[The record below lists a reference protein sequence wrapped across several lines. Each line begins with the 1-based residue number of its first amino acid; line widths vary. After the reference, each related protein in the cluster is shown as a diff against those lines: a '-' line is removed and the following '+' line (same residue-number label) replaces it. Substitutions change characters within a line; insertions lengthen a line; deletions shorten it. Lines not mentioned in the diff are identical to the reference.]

1 MPGKPS
7 CTCDRNHRGSTI
19 LFKPQ
24 SPRSFYSEANIL
36 TLLRLAFSLF
46 FFTLAVLKSNPTYNF
61 IGLAV
66 HLIGDYLDGLCART
80 LKQETILGAEIDLIA
95 DRVEALFFYVNFIY
109 FRPAM
114 YVPVAIYMIDYAFV
128 DFYLSYQFIKY
139 GIISPNYFYKVDK
152 TVYLLN
158 YSPVGKFCNSTVVVL
173 MLIFLPQLPIVPALF
188 ATGLICVKLFS
199 VHLLNVLNQASE
211 KLSILTEKEK
221 VIL

>member
-1 MPGKPS
+1 M
-7 CTCDRNHRGSTI
+7 
-19 LFKPQ
+19 FKPQ

-46 FFTLAVLKSNPTYNF
+46 FFTLAVLNSNEMYNF

-80 LKQETILGAEIDLIA
+80 LKQETLLGAEIDLIA

-109 FRPAM
+109 FNQVI
-114 YVPVAIYMIDYAFV
+114 YIPVVIYIIDYAFV

-139 GIISPNYFYKVDK
+139 DIISPNYFYKVDK

-173 MLIFLPQLPIVPALF
+173 MLIFLPKLPIIPALF
-188 ATGLICVKLFS
+188 ATGLIGVKLFS
-199 VHLLNVLNQASE
+199 VHLLTIRNHMSE
-211 KLSILTEKEK
+211 KPMIRREKEQ
-221 VIL
+221 VVL